1 LPDIPTPT
9 TRALSNYYY
18 PTPGHIVA
26 AVRRVLG
33 LLYDGAGDDPW
44 AGIAPEDKTLD
55 VPDKSF
61 TGPF

>member
-1 LPDIPTPT
+1 
-9 TRALSNYYY
+9 
-18 PTPGHIVA
+18 VA